1 MFLCPRDRSTRGVSA
16 ITALVSR
23 GAVAFTKLSDIL
35 EFPVLR
41 SDVVCECG
49 LNVFNREDLASCE
62 RTEDVRGRDQ
72 NISIVECEIDKQ
84 IVGRSELV
92 RDEEVRR

>member
-23 GAVAFTKLSDIL
+23 GAVAVEAERHTGI
-35 EFPVLR
+35 PVLR

-72 NISIVECEIDKQ
+72 NISIVECEFDKQ